1 MCGGSTW
8 GLTDG
13 LVVCRQLGLHATGAA
28 TISTVAMVPDGTQVS
43 WLRNVR
49 CVGTERS
56 LFDCNVQPSEINC
69 YSSGYAGVS
78 CHGTKS

>member
-8 GLTDG
+8 ELTD
-13 LVVCRQLGLHATGAA
+13 VIVACRQLGLRATGAA
-28 TISTVAMVPDGTQVS
+28 TISTVAAVPDGTQVS

-49 CVGTERS
+49 CDGTERS
-56 LFDCNVQPSEINC
+56 LFDCNIQPSEINC